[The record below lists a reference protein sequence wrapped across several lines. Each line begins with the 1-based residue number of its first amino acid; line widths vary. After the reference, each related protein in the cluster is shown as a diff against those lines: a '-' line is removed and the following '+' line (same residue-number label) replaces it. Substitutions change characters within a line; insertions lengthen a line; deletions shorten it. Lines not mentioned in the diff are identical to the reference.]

1 MVTADLVRVS
11 GPDHRKRRAHSR
23 GMSDV
28 WWLCA
33 RLFVVAVAAISV
45 AAGAGPEVRAPL
57 TIAACVAVFEPIA
70 RRWGENGP
78 VRLLIVSGSI
88 LVSLA
93 LTGLVLD
100 LAPGG
105 ISRPGWAVALGV
117 LGAIALVGAGPAVW
131 RPGQLRLR
139 PRMRPETPWY
149 AASLIVAAL
158 ALAMSAER
166 SPSARTGPAAAV
178 LSCNPGHR
186 RRSRSR
192 PPAAPP
198 PDRWRSSKGPGSDG
212 TVLAGPVRVS
222 ASQPLLLRASV
233 PAGHDLQLQL
243 VTVGPGQRVTSIRA
257 AACGG
262 IVSTG
267 RTSPAVGSERNRR
280 RPSRWRRPAGG
291 PAAPPGPPGLPGG
304 RQRICVVGSGWRF
317 VSGISVYSCRLANA
331 FAEEHQVSAILMRR
345 LLPRRL
351 YPGAERV
358 GADLMNLRYRD
369 DVDVFDGVDYF
380 WLPSMFRAVGFL
392 HRRRPDVVLFQWWS
406 GTVLHSY
413 LLLALVSRLLGAR
426 VIIEFHEVLDT
437 AEASRSLARIYV
449 KFLMRPL
456 LRLST
461 AYVVHSEFDQHAV
474 RSHFGLS
481 DAVVVPHGP
490 YDHLRG
496 GREAVPATRM
506 PTGSARCCTSGPSG
520 RTRVS
525 STS

>member
-1 MVTADLVRVS
+1 
-11 GPDHRKRRAHSR
+11 
-23 GMSDV
+23 
-28 WWLCA
+28 
-33 RLFVVAVAAISV
+33 
-45 AAGAGPEVRAPL
+45 
-57 TIAACVAVFEPIA
+57 
-70 RRWGENGP
+70 
-78 VRLLIVSGSI
+78 
-88 LVSLA
+88 
-93 LTGLVLD
+93 
-100 LAPGG
+100 
-105 ISRPGWAVALGV
+105 
-117 LGAIALVGAGPAVW
+117 
-131 RPGQLRLR
+131 
-139 PRMRPETPWY
+139 
-149 AASLIVAAL
+149 
-158 ALAMSAER
+158 MSA
-166 SPSARTGPAAAV
+166 
-178 LSCNPGHR
+178 
-186 RRSRSR
+186 
-192 PPAAPP
+192 
-198 PDRWRSSKGPGSDG
+198 
-212 TVLAGPVRVS
+212 
-222 ASQPLLLRASV
+222 
-233 PAGHDLQLQL
+233 
-243 VTVGPGQRVTSIRA
+243 
-257 AACGG
+257 
-262 IVSTG
+262 G

-461 AYVVHSEFDQHAV
+461 AYVVHSEFDQDAV

-481 DAVVVPHGP
+481 DAAVVPHGP

-496 GREAVPATRM
+496 DVRQSPPRDADGICTVLYFGTIRPYKGLEHLVEAFGSLSPEDAERFRLVIVGETWEGWELPAERIASHPHRDRITFVNRYVHDDEVAEYFAAADAVALPYLRSSSSGPLHLAMSFGLPVVVSDVGGLREAASEYRGTRFVRPADIDDLRAALLDVAGLTGQRYEDPHCWEHSTRSLLDVFSGTDDA
-506 PTGSARCCTSGPSG
+506 PTVVTDEIDGNLSRAANG
-520 RTRVS
+520 
-525 STS
+525 